1 MSPQTDTRSGL
12 ATTAWVLLFLLPP
25 FAVLTDIVRNYVL
38 IPYSDPANWLEL
50 AKQLGTGAAPA
61 RFPIGFPLY
70 LRLALKV
77 TGPLYVFFANV
88 PWVLA
93 MLALTGL
100 LAYLALR
107 PTQDRSAAARGAFLA
122 MLFLV
127 AAGMDVWILLANPY
141 RDAPAHVLLLSA
153 MALLFAPDR
162 SGRPGRVWWWRN
174 AAAGL
179 LLGWG
184 YCVREPTVLAAAPL
198 AVYVWFRARRRQLS
212 GLLAVAGLATG
223 IGLGALPVLL
233 QSLVQYGQIAVS
245 PYSLHEG
252 RASPGFVWNAPHAWA
267 VAKLA
272 GRHYLVPLHGAYLA
286 CVLLGGAGVFS
297 RRASLE
303 RRTLLGTVLA
313 YFVFYGFYWRF
324 IPRYFFVAAVLAAPL
339 AAAGLADSLAW
350 ILARLRRPAWA
361 PGLTWL
367 CAAALGMAALGPA
380 LRADPKRSQSFRLE
394 QARRLQSELARHVPA
409 GALILCQS
417 RPPHLAEFIRT
428 LTPHA
433 AQVPE
438 YFWGAAPTGAEDM
451 PGLVAALRTR
461 HPAVYWMET
470 ERRRWENPWRESLAK
485 IADFSLVARWRTTDF
500 NLHRDYGWS
509 DFLLYRIDA
518 PRPAPA
524 ASAPR

>member
-184 YCVREPTVLAAAPL
+184 YCVREPTVLAAGPL
-198 AVYVWFRARRRQLS
+198 ALYLWLGARPRQRS
-212 GLLAVAGLATG
+212 GWAAGAWLAAGL
-223 IGLGALPVLL
+223 GLGALPVLA
-233 QSLVQYGQIAVS
+233 QSFLQYGQFALS

-252 RASPGFVWNAPHAWA
+252 QAIPGFNWNLPHALTIA
-267 VAKLA
+267 RTA
-272 GRHYLVPLHGAYLA
+272 GRHFLEPLHGFYLV
-286 CVLLGGAGVFS
+286 CILLGLGFACS
-297 RRASLE
+297 RRASGP
-303 RRTLLGTVLA
+303 RRVLLGTALL
-313 YFVFYGFYWRF
+313 YFAFYSFYWRF
-324 IPRYFFVAAVLAAPL
+324 FPRYFFVAALLAAPL
-339 AAAGLADSLAW
+339 AAGGVLDGLEWAA
-350 ILARLRRPAWA
+350 ARLRRPAWA
-361 PGLTWL
+361 PALAWL
-367 CAAALGMAALGPA
+367 VAAALALAALVP
-380 LRADPKRSQSFRLE
+380 LVRPNPRRNELFRLE
-394 QARRLQSELARHVPA
+394 QARHLQSELARHIPP
-409 GALILCQS
+409 GAMILCPS
-417 RPPHLAEFIRT
+417 RPVQLASIIRT
-428 LTPHA
+428 LTPYP
-433 AQVPE
+433 AQMPE
-438 YFWGAAPTGAEDM
+438 FFWGATPTGSDDL
-451 PGLVAALRTR
+451 PGKFAALQAEYG
-461 HPAVYWMET
+461 AVYWLET
-470 ERRRWENPWRESLAK
+470 ERRRWENPWRAPLAAM
-485 IADFSLVARWRTTDF
+485 ADFVLVTRWRTTDF
-500 NLHRDYGWS
+500 NLQDPYGWS
-509 DFLLYRIDA
+509 DFMLYRLE
-518 PRPAPA
+518 PHPPA
-524 ASAPR
+524 AVE